1 MYSCQQ
7 YKNKKGRPLPP
18 SEGLITFVL
27 QNMYK
32 HLTREQRY
40 AIYLGRQ
47 KGETLEIIARSIGVH
62 KSTVSRELRRIRHHV
77 ASTCGTKPMIRHVH
91 VKDNLLETGH

>member
-7 YKNKKGRPLPP
+7 YKNKIGRPQPP

-62 KSTVSRELRRIRHHV
+62 KSTVSRELRRNKTPRGKYVWNKAHDT
-77 ASTCGTKPMIRHVH
+77 AVH